1 MGEIVQNAVIEFRI
15 ICETL
20 FVTFLILKLTNV
32 ITWSWWW
39 IFSPIWIICGI
50 ILICL
55 FLLLIIG
62 FYGKRREKEVVRESD

>member
-20 FVTFLILKLTNV
+20 FATFLILKLTNV

-39 IFSPIWIICGI
+39 VFSPIWIICGI
-50 ILICL
+50 VLICL